1 MGLFLIKLKIFE
13 RKIFPLSNLD
23 LLGSDLR
30 DLFTLFLFYNY
41 SLLLY
46 TLLAE
51 NIIPLA
57 DFNVWLCCNP
67 HTLSR
72 KQHG

>member
-57 DFNVWLCCNP
+57 DFNV
-67 HTLSR
+67 
-72 KQHG
+72 